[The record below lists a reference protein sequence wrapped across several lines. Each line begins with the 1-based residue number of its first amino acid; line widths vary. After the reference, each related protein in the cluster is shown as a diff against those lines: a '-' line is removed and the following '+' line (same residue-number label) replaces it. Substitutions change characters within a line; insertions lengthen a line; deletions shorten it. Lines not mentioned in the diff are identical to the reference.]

1 MTTSKGHM
9 HQTRNNLK
17 PTKPQD
23 STRQEEKSIT
33 PLEKCT
39 NTVFTNTIDHKRQIS
54 TDLTVKLTLTSN
66 RGDKHLFVLYKYDS
80 NSIMKYPMKA
90 RTDSEFIRLFK
101 DLHYQVFTRVINPA
115 YTRLVN
121 KAYIAFQRE
130 LKPKDID
137 FQLAPPGMHLRNAAE
152 CEICTF
158 KDHFIAVF

>member
-1 MTTSKGHM
+1 M
-9 HQTRNNLK
+9 HQTKNKINS
-17 PTKPQD
+17 TNPQYPPM
-23 STRQEEKSIT
+23 T
-33 PLEKCT
+33 PLSQRT
-39 NTVFTNTIDHKRQIS
+39 NTVFSNIIIHKMQIS
-54 TDLTVKLTLTSN
+54 TDLTVKLTVTSN
-66 RGDKHLFVLYKYDS
+66 RGDKYLFVLYKYDS

-158 KDHFIAVF
+158 